1 MHRRVKFVV
10 MSALL
15 VGMAALVGTPM
26 GRIWVRHQDTNVR
39 ALVHEIQMLHPRFAS
54 R

>member
-1 MHRRVKFVV
+1 MHRRMKIVV
-10 MSALL
+10 MSAVL

-26 GRIWVRHQDTNVR
+26 GRIWVRQQDTNVR
-39 ALVHEIQMLHPRFAS
+39 AVIHEIQMLHPRFAS